1 MPRWSWMRG
10 SGTDMELND
19 LGFYKKPRV
28 FKGVKFL
35 PHITETC
42 KCGNRMPVYFPN
54 RGTIDVIDYRIDFN
68 DPFDDSV
75 RFVTEWGKNDVWL
88 SDVSEW
94 EFIQYRPNTQ
104 WIAIKLE
111 KKEEDDMGPLFAER
125 CKAKDYFKL
134 LLNSIHGKN
143 YFCVMIEGGNGNSF
157 EATDVQIENGDAI
170 VIVAPNDEHIE
181 RVVYTDIETLEFEF
195 TPGLNGK
202 PGYYRAIRKEP
213 LMKPEKTLDAI
224 DFQDFYIKETF
235 DRLKEVVVLYQE
247 KFHTVLGMQHNLAKP
262 GNYQLY
268 LMRRLGSTI
277 RKVDIS
283 SKQQFEYYKN
293 ADAWAIEPTEVLYT
307 KVDDI
312 KEQLRSDDA
321 AWIYVSG
328 VKKKL
333 KRVSEISIGL
343 LHFTFVNGDQI
354 EHFYS
359 TREVRLRIREGKLGT
374 EYLLDHVKRMHV

>member
-1 MPRWSWMRG
+1 
-10 SGTDMELND
+10 MELNTE
-19 LGFYKKPRV
+19 GFYKKPRV
-28 FKGVKFL
+28 LKGVHFL
-35 PHITETC
+35 SHITETC

-54 RGTIDVIDYRIDFN
+54 RGTIDVIDWRYE
-68 DPFDDSV
+68 PLKEYDSNP
-75 RFVTEWGKNDVWL
+75 VTFLTQWAKNDVYVQCI
-88 SDVSEW
+88 DDW
-94 EFIQYRPNTQ
+94 EFVQYRPQTQ

-111 KKEEDDMGPLFAER
+111 KKEDEMIPLFADR
-125 CKAKDYFKL
+125 YKAEDYFKL
-134 LLNSIHGKN
+134 LMNSIYGKN
-143 YFCVMIEGGNGNSF
+143 YFCVMIEGASGHIF
-157 EATDVQIENGDAI
+157 EATGAEVDGNDAL
-170 VIVAPNDEHIE
+170 VTVAPNDE
-181 RVVYTDIETLEFEF
+181 RVENVLFTNIDTLEFEF
-195 TPGLNGK
+195 TPSSDGQR
-202 PGYYRAIRKEP
+202 GYYRAIRNEP

-235 DRLKEVVVLYQE
+235 DRLKEVVILYQE

-262 GNYQLY
+262 GNYRLY

-277 RKVDIS
+277 QKVDIS

-312 KEQLRSDDA
+312 KEQLRTDEA
-321 AWIYVSG
+321 VWVYVSG

-333 KRVSEISIGL
+333 KRVSEISMGL
-343 LHFTFVNGDQI
+343 LHFTFVNGSEI

-359 TREVRLRIREGKLGT
+359 TKEVRLRVREGKIAT

>member
-1 MPRWSWMRG
+1 
-10 SGTDMELND
+10 MELNTE
-19 LGFYKKPRV
+19 GFYKKPRV
-28 FKGVKFL
+28 IPGMTFL
-35 PHITETC
+35 SHITDTR
-42 KCGNRMPVYFPN
+42 KCGNRMSVYFPT

-75 RFVTEWGKNDVWL
+75 RFVTEWGKNDIWL
-88 SDVSEW
+88 SDISEW
-94 EFIQYRPNTQ
+94 EFVQYQPNTQ
-104 WIAIKLE
+104 WTAVKLE
-111 KKEEDDMGPLFAER
+111 KEEDEMV
-125 CKAKDYFKL
+125 
-134 LLNSIHGKN
+134 S
-143 YFCVMIEGGNGNSF
+143 
-157 EATDVQIENGDAI
+157 
-170 VIVAPNDEHIE
+170 
-181 RVVYTDIETLEFEF
+181 
-195 TPGLNGK
+195 
-202 PGYYRAIRKEP
+202 

-235 DRLKEVVVLYQE
+235 DRLKEVVVLYKE

-277 RKVDIS
+277 QMVEIS

-293 ADAWAIEPTEVLYT
+293 ADAWVIEPTEVLYT
-307 KVDDI
+307 EVSDI
-312 KEQLRSDDA
+312 KTLLRADDA

-333 KRVSEISIGL
+333 KRISEISTGL
-343 LHFTFVNGDQI
+343 LHFIFMNGDQI

-359 TREVRLRIREGKLGT
+359 TREVRLRVRDGKLGT

>member
-1 MPRWSWMRG
+1 
-10 SGTDMELND
+10 MELNTE
-19 LGFYKKPRV
+19 GFYKKPRV
-28 FKGVKFL
+28 LSGFKL
-35 PHITETC
+35 LAHITDTR
-42 KCGNRMPVYFPN
+42 KCGNRMPVYFPL
-54 RGTIDVIDYRIDFN
+54 RGIIDIIDYWINFN
-68 DPFDDSV
+68 DSFDNSV
-75 RFVTEWGKNDVWL
+75 RFVTEWGKNDIWL
-88 SDVSEW
+88 SDISEW
-94 EFIQYRPNTQ
+94 EFVQYRPNTQ
-104 WIAIKLE
+104 WTAVKLE
-111 KKEEDDMGPLFAER
+111 KKADDMGPLFTDR
-125 CKAKDYFKL
+125 YKAKDYFKL
-134 LLNSIHGKN
+134 LSNAVYGKN
-143 YFCVMIEGGNGNSF
+143 YFCMMVEGGSGDVF
-157 EATDVQIENGDAI
+157 KATGVKIDGDNAI
-170 VIVAPNDEHIE
+170 VDVALNDMNIGHI
-181 RVVYTDIETLEFEF
+181 VYTHIDSLEFEF
-195 TPGLNGK
+195 TPGLDGA

-235 DRLKEVVVLYQE
+235 DRLKEVVVLYKE

-268 LMRRLGSTI
+268 LMRRIGSTI
-277 RKVDIS
+277 QKVEIS

-293 ADAWAIEPTEVLYT
+293 SDAWAIEPTEVLYT

-321 AWIYVSG
+321 AWVYVSG

-343 LHFTFVNGDQI
+343 LHFTFVNGSEI

-359 TREVRLRIREGKLGT
+359 TREVRLRVRDGKLGT